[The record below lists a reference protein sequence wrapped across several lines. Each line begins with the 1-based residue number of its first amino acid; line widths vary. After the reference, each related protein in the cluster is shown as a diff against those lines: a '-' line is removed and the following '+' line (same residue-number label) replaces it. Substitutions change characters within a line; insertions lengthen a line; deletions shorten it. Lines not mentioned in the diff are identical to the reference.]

1 MDGKETWFTS
11 QNWSYTLLYDSHLGK
26 FQFPLADLDMASSLQ
41 CGSLFL
47 SLFPSHKCWS
57 RLPNF
62 AMPPIFPQLKFV
74 CSRLIRFQDLKFSSM
89 FLLLLYPSLFL
100 YLHMAQPLKSPPLWS
115 MQSHQSSCTS
125 MHFAHLPN
133 WRWQSQ
139 MRSVLMWG
147 AWIGRRTGSCPD
159 RVCLGHSFHCW
170 HWRLGCNHC
179 PHVWHRMS
187 QW

>member
-26 FQFPLADLDMASSLQ
+26 FQFPLAGLDMASSLQ

-125 MHFAHLPN
+125 MHFAHLPS

-139 MRSVLMWG
+139 MRSVLMWDT
-147 AWIGRRTGSCPD
+147 WIGRRTGSFQD
-159 RVCLGHSFHCW
+159 KIYLGHSFHCW
-170 HWRLGCNHC
+170 HWCLGYNYC
-179 PHVWHRMS
+179 PHGWHKMS